1 MSQNSFSSIENM
13 LQTPTNLSSS
23 TNIILYFKIISFFIE
38 FLKKEGTPENVI
50 KHCIAVYQKAEK
62 ILVNFPDADK
72 NFIKTGALLHD
83 IGRSKTHGIRH
94 AIVGAE
100 ILRENNYSEDV
111 VNIVERHI
119 GVGITENE
127 AEKLNLPIKSYVP
140 ITIEE
145 KIVAHADNLLK
156 GDVEVGL
163 DFVIAKWKRQMDNPD
178 ENIEKLIELDYEL
191 IGQFENKD

>member
-1 MSQNSFSSIENM
+1 MDE
-13 LQTPTNLSSS
+13 
-23 TNIILYFKIISFFIE
+23 IE

-72 NFIKTGALLHD
+72 ELIKTGALLHD

-100 ILRENNYSEDV
+100 ILRENNYSEDA

-163 DFVIAKWKRQMDNPD
+163 DFVIEKWKRQMDNPD
-178 ENIEKLIELDYEL
+178 ENIEKLIELDYKL
-191 IGQFENKD
+191 IGQFEKKIIK

>member
-1 MSQNSFSSIENM
+1 M
-13 LQTPTNLSSS
+13 
-23 TNIILYFKIISFFIE
+23 IL
-38 FLKKEGTPENVI
+38 
-50 KHCIAVYQKAEK
+50 
-62 ILVNFPDADK
+62 D
-72 NFIKTGALLHD
+72 
-83 IGRSKTHGIRH
+83 
-94 AIVGAE
+94 AE

-140 ITIEE
+140 ITLEE

-156 GDVEVGL
+156 GDVEVDL
-163 DFVIAKWKRQMDNPD
+163 DFVIAKWKRQMDNPY

-191 IGQFENKD
+191 IGQFEKKIIK

>member
-1 MSQNSFSSIENM
+1 MDE
-13 LQTPTNLSSS
+13 
-23 TNIILYFKIISFFIE
+23 IE
-38 FLKKEGTPENVI
+38 FLKKEGLPENVI
-50 KHCIAVYQKAEK
+50 KHCIAVYKKAEK

-72 NFIKTGALLHD
+72 ELIKTGALLHD

-100 ILRENNYSEDV
+100 ILRKNNYSEEI

-140 ITIEE
+140 VTIEE
-145 KIVAHADNLLK
+145 KIVAHADNLL
-156 GDVEVGL
+156 
-163 DFVIAKWKRQMDNPD
+163 
-178 ENIEKLIELDYEL
+178 
-191 IGQFENKD
+191 

>member
-1 MSQNSFSSIENM
+1 MDE
-13 LQTPTNLSSS
+13 
-23 TNIILYFKIISFFIE
+23 IE

-72 NFIKTGALLHD
+72 DFIKTGALLHD
-83 IGRSKTHGIRH
+83 IGRSKTHVIRH
-94 AIVGAE
+94 AIVGAK

>member
-1 MSQNSFSSIENM
+1 MDE
-13 LQTPTNLSSS
+13 
-23 TNIILYFKIISFFIE
+23 IE

-50 KHCIAVYQKAEK
+50 KHCIAVYKKAEK
-62 ILVNFPDADK
+62 ISANFPEADK
-72 NFIKTGALLHD
+72 ELIKTGALLHD

-111 VNIVERHI
+111 VHIVERHI
-119 GVGITENE
+119 GVGISKKE
-127 AEKLNLPIKSYVP
+127 AEELNLPVKSYVP
-140 ITIEE
+140 KTIEE

-156 GDVEVGL
+156 GDIEVDL
-163 DFVIAKWKRQMDNPD
+163 DFVIGKWKRQIDNPD

>member
-1 MSQNSFSSIENM
+1 MDE
-13 LQTPTNLSSS
+13 
-23 TNIILYFKIISFFIE
+23 IE

-50 KHCIAVYQKAEK
+50 KHCIAVYKKAEK
-62 ILVNFPDADK
+62 ISVNFPDANK
-72 NFIKTGALLHD
+72 ELIKTGALLHD

-111 VNIVERHI
+111 VHIVERHI
-119 GVGITENE
+119 GVGISKKE
-127 AEKLNLPIKSYVP
+127 AEELNLPVKSYVP
-140 ITIEE
+140 KTIEE

-156 GDVEVGL
+156 GDIEVDL
-163 DFVIAKWKRQMDNPD
+163 DFVIGKWKRQIDNPD